1 MSRTPL
7 SNLERARCYLS
18 KIPGAV
24 SGQGG
29 NDQTWDA
36 MLAIAGFSLMP
47 DEAWELAKDYNA
59 RCQPSWNERELMR
72 KLDEAHTRARVPAGR
87 FVNGKRSESYTWT
100 TSAEKASKP
109 AAVVL
114 LPEPVQMPDEKISP
128 AETLRDLFRP
138 GELLRVVREARQDE
152 SGSWK
157 PASKG
162 RLVERDELAD
172 LLERDALG
180 ENTSAGA
187 WIGINP
193 QRDESATDAGVLDYR
208 YLLLESDSG
217 SLEQQM
223 AIIQETA
230 LPVAA
235 VVDSG
240 KKSLHAWIKLDA
252 PNLDEYRRRVA
263 LVYALPLLSGFDPQ
277 NKNPGRLTRLPGARR
292 GEKVQRVV
300 ARHLGSESWE
310 AWEKAH
316 SVLPEPVEPERDEA
330 WPFVCV
336 GYNEGKAY
344 LRPNDTRQI
353 QAVTYDKLT
362 SKAAMLGI
370 HSDGGW
376 WASRFPTD
384 EGGAPD
390 WSKAGKLIRERCIS
404 AGVYVS
410 GQDKERGRGIWE
422 DGGCIVANPG
432 GSWLNVDGKRV
443 PASWTSPIGRLYV
456 PGAQLPFS
464 DTPLSDESAKLF
476 IDLLTVC
483 LRDRV
488 AARLLAGWVMNAP
501 LLGTLRCRPSL
512 WITGERGGGKS
523 YLLRIINQALG
534 DFAPLVSIG
543 TTEAALR
550 QSLGKGDALPFIYDE
565 AESDDEKG
573 QDGMQRILGFV
584 RAGYDEDG
592 QNISKGG
599 ASGNSVSYRSRTCG
613 LFASIHPC
621 LARGRDAA
629 RFVLL
634 EVRQLATEERQ
645 QRNAESARL
654 SALTIEAP
662 SFQAMLAAR
671 AVAVAKAR
679 RANAVKIAIALTRL
693 DDDRARRKWGELLAG
708 AEAMEHTR
716 ELTEQ
721 EARQIADAF
730 DPTRYAAEQE
740 KDSEKLLQKILTSS
754 WCIESG
760 EPRTVSTLLREAYK
774 DRDDSETTGSA
785 AKALE
790 RLGLKWNRDGDLA
803 IGTAHEGL
811 LKLLHAAPWQGDSK
825 RIARELATMPGA
837 VAKSGKGLRIGKSYK
852 GAGVVI
858 PQDRLAEFME
868 MPDPF

>member
-1 MSRTPL
+1 LP
-7 SNLERARCYLS
+7 
-18 KIPGAV
+18 
-24 SGQGG
+24 
-29 NDQTWDA
+29 
-36 MLAIAGFSLMP
+36 P
-47 DEAWELAKDYNA
+47 DEALELAREYNS
-59 RCQPSWNERELMR
+59 RCQPPWNERDLIR
-72 KLDEAHTRARVPAGR
+72 KLNEAHTKSRLPAGR

-100 TSAEKASKP
+100 TSAEKAPKV
-109 AAVVL
+109 AVAVL
-114 LPEPVQMPDEKISP
+114 LPEPVQISDEKISP

-138 GELLRVVREARQDE
+138 GELLRVVRGARQDE

-162 RLVERDELAD
+162 EFMECDELAD

-193 QRDESATDAGVLDYR
+193 QRDESATDAGVLDHR

-252 PNLDEYRRRVA
+252 PNLEEYRRRVA
-263 LVYALPLLSGFDPQ
+263 VVYALPLLSGFDPQ

-316 SVLPEPVEPERDEA
+316 PVLPETVEIERDEA

-353 QAVTYDKLT
+353 QAVTYGDLT
-362 SKAAMLGI
+362 SKKAMLGVY
-370 HSDGGW
+370 SDGGW
-376 WASRFPTD
+376 WASSFPTD

-390 WSKAGKLIRERCIS
+390 WSKAGKLIRERCIA
-404 AGVYVS
+404 AGIYDS
-410 GQDKERGRGIWE
+410 GLDKERGRGIWE

-443 PASWTSPIGRLYV
+443 PASWTSPTGKLYV
-456 PGAQLPFS
+456 PGVQLPFS
-464 DTPLSDESAKLF
+464 DTPLNDECAKLF
-476 IDLLTVC
+476 VDLLTVC

-523 YLLRIINQALG
+523 YLLGIINKALG
-534 DFAPLVSIG
+534 DFALSRSIG

-573 QDGMQRILGFV
+573 QDGMQRILGFA

-592 QNISKGG
+592 QSISKGG
-599 ASGNSVSYRSRTCG
+599 ASGTSVSYRSRTCG

-621 LARGRDAA
+621 LARGRDAS

-634 EVRQLATEERQ
+634 EVRQLATEEKQ

-671 AVAVAKAR
+671 AVSVAKAR

-754 WCIESG
+754 WSIESG
-760 EPRTVSTLLREAYK
+760 EPRTVATLLREAYK
-774 DRDDSETTGSA
+774 ERDDTEATGSA

-811 LKLLHAAPWQGDSK
+811 LALLRAAPWQGDSK